1 MGACSSSQMAAV
13 PMAGEDL
20 APQKAHVVKKLK
32 QEDAIQHSQFIL
44 ENPRKVTDV
53 YEITEPALSD
63 GKHGSLLLGRH
74 KVMGTCRTIRR
85 IAKVHYKNPK
95 ALKQEVALM
104 KGMDHPNIIRLFETF
119 EDHTRHTLVME
130 VCEGGTLFDRIAEV
144 GHFDERDAAGVVR
157 DVLRAVF
164 YMHKRDIVHRDLK
177 PESFMLQSPGP
188 LAGNSLKLVDF
199 GTARSATETTI
210 LSTKTGTPFYVAP
223 EVGKGR
229 YTRKCDIWSCGAVAY
244 ALLCG
249 SPPFTGASDGEV
261 LEKVHR
267 GVLAFKEPAW
277 QGASDKAQTFV
288 CQLMHRHTRERHD
301 AKQALSHEWISEY
314 APEGPRVVPLS
325 EKEKIHFVG
334 RWRSYR
340 RANKLKRAAL
350 HVIAHQLDCV
360 ETRSLR
366 DNFIALDTDGDGH
379 LTCEQLRDPLVMAGL
394 IESDED
400 LQEVMDAVDTDGS
413 GALDYTE
420 FIAAGIYGSKSI
432 DEGACWTAF
441 SLFDRDGDGKVS
453 TDELAEVLD
462 HGTLKYASAIAI
474 KTVDG
479 DNDGRISFDE
489 FLQMMDLAPAESTQ
503 ASTPS
508 SGAAL
513 RDSAA
518 HLASTRG
525 LSSETESV
533 SRL

>member
-1 MGACSSSQMAAV
+1 MGACTSSKMVRVPTAV
-13 PMAGEDL
+13 ALPKERAE
-20 APQKAHVVKKLK
+20 KLK
-32 QEDAIQHSQFIL
+32 QEGAIRRSHLVLEHPQNVADA
-44 ENPRKVTDV
+44 
-53 YEITEPALSD
+53 YEIAEPALGD
-63 GKHGSLLLGRH
+63 GRRAPLLLGRC
-74 KVMGTCRTIRR
+74 KVTGRCRAIRD
-85 IAKVHYKNPK
+85 ISKVHHKNPK

-104 KGMDHPNIIRLFETF
+104 KDMDHPNIIRLFEVF

-210 LSTKTGTPFYVAP
+210 LSTRIGMPFYFAP
-223 EVGKGR
+223 EVWKGR

-261 LEKVHR
+261 LEKVRR
-267 GVLAFKEPAW
+267 GVLTFKEPAW

-288 CQLMHRHTRERHD
+288 CQLMRTNARERHD
-301 AKQALSHEWISEY
+301 AKQALSHEWISEC
-314 APEGPRVVPLS
+314 APKGPELVPFS

-334 RWRSYR
+334 SWRSYR

-420 FIAAGIYGSKSI
+420 FIAASI
-432 DEGACWTAF
+432 DGCGAINRDVCWTAF
-441 SLFDRDGDGKVS
+441 SLFDRDGDGQISAAELAQVLDGGKLKKTS
-453 TDELAEVLD
+453 TDMMRHLD
-462 HGTLKYASAIAI
+462 SN
-474 KTVDG
+474 
-479 DNDGRISFDE
+479 NDGNIDFRE
-489 FLQMMDLAPAESTQ
+489 FLQMMDVHEPPSDDKHTGSEDMDKVPTTAGQSENTPT
-503 ASTPS
+503 ASARQG
-508 SGAAL
+508 GA
-513 RDSAA
+513 
-518 HLASTRG
+518 
-525 LSSETESV
+525 
-533 SRL
+533 